1 MGRGWVKLSVDNPD
15 EIHSPAPHG
24 GEEPMPEM
32 PESTAASPIVI
43 DLGKAKRKR
52 IKQLER
58 GEGPLAEE
66 VRQAVEQVGA
76 GLGAEA
82 DGKVLVPVVLLYR
95 RKPRRRRFPFNLK
108 L

>member
-1 MGRGWVKLSVDNPD
+1 M
-15 EIHSPAPHG
+15 A
-24 GEEPMPEM
+24 
-32 PESTAASPIVI
+32 ESTPTANPIVV

-58 GEGPLAEE
+58 GEGPLVEE
-66 VRQAVEQVGA
+66 VRQAVEQVRS
-76 GLGAEA
+76 GLGAEG

-95 RKPRRRRFPFNLK
+95 RKPRRQRFPFNLK